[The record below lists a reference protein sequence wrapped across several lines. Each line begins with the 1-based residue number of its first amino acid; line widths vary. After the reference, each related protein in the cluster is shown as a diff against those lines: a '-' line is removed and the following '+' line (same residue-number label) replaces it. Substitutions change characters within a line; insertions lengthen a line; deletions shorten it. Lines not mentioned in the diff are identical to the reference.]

1 MENYHKKWVVELN
14 GHMTYF
20 VNGKICFE
28 IEPETLTCE
37 DRLYELMCHNLIDV
51 EDYTYNYVIACRNAG
66 LARITLRL
74 K

>member
-20 VNGKICFE
+20 INGKICFE
-28 IEPETLTCE
+28 IEPEILPCE
-37 DRLYELMCHNLIDV
+37 DRLYELMSHNLIDV

>member
-1 MENYHKKWVVELN
+1 MENYHKKWVVELS

-20 VNGKICFE
+20 INGKICFE
-28 IEPETLTCE
+28 IEPETLPCE
-37 DRLYELMCHNLIDV
+37 DRLYELMSHNLIDV